1 MIIHHY
7 ISTNVLGEEAKDYW
21 SSEISSVGL
30 TVEQKL
36 ELEASLAIKVER
48 EKAQLALQQEHE
60 KAQLAAQLA
69 TQQAQ
74 LAAQQEKEKY
84 EMERTRMEL
93 EASLAMKVEE
103 EKAKIINVNVPP
115 FDLAK
120 NIKLVPPFLDFD
132 PDDYFRVFEE
142 TANNL
147 KWPREQWVW
156 LLKPKLTGKAA
167 KSARHLENTS
177 DYEVVKQAILDGF
190 SITEEGYRQAFRDLT
205 KKSIQTYLE
214 FASEKSRAF
223 LKWFKSAGVSTLDQ
237 LVNLMVL
244 EEFKR
249 KLPLSIMLHIED
261 RQEKDLKK
269 AASRA
274 DTYSL
279 VHKSNTGKKAEGFVK
294 PGPGK
299 NFDALDDSA
308 KSKNDGSTP
317 LKCSYCK
324 KEGHKIQNCKD
335 PKCRSSEQFR
345 SSFTQPSVKTDTESQ
360 SQFQMSWFLNL

>member
-1 MIIHHY
+1 MRN
-7 ISTNVLGEEAKDYW
+7 TVLGEEAKEYL

-48 EKAQLALQQEHE
+48 EKAQLALQQEQE
-60 KAQLAAQLA
+60 KARNEMEKTQLAAQIATQQAQLAAQIA

-93 EASLAMKVEE
+93 EASLAIKVEE
-103 EKAKIINVNVPP
+103 EKTKIINVNVPP

-142 TANNL
+142 TANHL
-147 KWPREQWVW
+147 KWLREQWVW

-167 KSARHLENTS
+167 KSVRHLENTS
-177 DYEVVKQAILDGF
+177 DYEVVKQAILDAF

-223 LKWFKSAGVSTLDQ
+223 LKWLKSARVNTFDQ

-249 KLPLSIMLHIED
+249 KLPL
-261 RQEKDLKK
+261 
-269 AASRA
+269 
-274 DTYSL
+274 
-279 VHKSNTGKKAEGFVK
+279 
-294 PGPGK
+294 
-299 NFDALDDSA
+299 
-308 KSKNDGSTP
+308 
-317 LKCSYCK
+317 
-324 KEGHKIQNCKD
+324 
-335 PKCRSSEQFR
+335 
-345 SSFTQPSVKTDTESQ
+345 
-360 SQFQMSWFLNL
+360 

>member
-1 MIIHHY
+1 MFNVTKFMLNPALEIETINYARKIDFIEIARKLGLPVKAYMRKAAICDMIIHHY
-7 ISTNVLGEEAKDYW
+7 ISTNVLGEEAKDYL
-21 SSEISSVGL
+21 SSEISNVGL

-48 EKAQLALQQEHE
+48 EKAQLALQQKQE
-60 KAQLAAQLA
+60 KAQLAAQIA

-74 LAAQQEKEKY
+74 LAAQTEKEKY
-84 EMERTRMEL
+84 EMERTRTEL
-93 EASLAMKVEE
+93 EASLAIKVEE

-120 NIKLVPPFLDFD
+120 NIKFVSPFLDFD

-142 TANNL
+142 TANHL
-147 KWPREQWVW
+147 KCPREQWVW
-156 LLKPKLTGKAA
+156 LLNPKLTGKAA
-167 KSARHLENTS
+167 KSVRHLENTS
-177 DYEVVKQAILDGF
+177 DYEAVKQAILDAF

-214 FASEKSRAF
+214 FASEKSLAF
-223 LKWFKSAGVSTLDQ
+223 LKWLKSDQ

-269 AASRA
+269 AASHA

-279 VHKSNTGKKAEGFVK
+279 VHKCNMGKKAEGFVK
-294 PGPGK
+294 LGPGK
-299 NFDALDDSA
+299 TSDALDDSA
-308 KSKNDGSTP
+308 KSQND
-317 LKCSYCK
+317 
-324 KEGHKIQNCKD
+324 E
-335 PKCRSSEQFR
+335 
-345 SSFTQPSVKTDTESQ
+345 
-360 SQFQMSWFLNL
+360 

>member
-1 MIIHHY
+1 MFNVTKFMLNPALEIETINYARKIDFIEIARKLGLPVKAYMRKAVICDMIIHHY
-7 ISTNVLGEEAKDYW
+7 ISTNVLGEEAKDYL

-48 EKAQLALQQEHE
+48 EKGQLVLQQEQE

-74 LAAQQEKEKY
+74 LAAQTATQQAQLAAQQQKEKY

-93 EASLAMKVEE
+93 EASLAIKVEE
-103 EKAKIINVNVPP
+103 EKEKIINVNVPP

-142 TANNL
+142 TANHL

-167 KSARHLENTS
+167 KSVRHLENTS
-177 DYEVVKQAILDGF
+177 DYEAVKQAILDAF

-223 LKWFKSAGVSTLDQ
+223 LKWLNSAGVSTFDQ

-244 EEFKR
+244 EEF
-249 KLPLSIMLHIED
+249 
-261 RQEKDLKK
+261 
-269 AASRA
+269 
-274 DTYSL
+274 
-279 VHKSNTGKKAEGFVK
+279 N
-294 PGPGK
+294 
-299 NFDALDDSA
+299 
-308 KSKNDGSTP
+308 
-317 LKCSYCK
+317 
-324 KEGHKIQNCKD
+324 
-335 PKCRSSEQFR
+335 
-345 SSFTQPSVKTDTESQ
+345 PSVPVLIYSGMSENVQ
-360 SQFQMSWFLNL
+360 SF